1 MWFGVLISCTD
12 GRRFYNT
19 LQNNAS
25 LHISQVHTGNGKTLN
40 LATFF
45 LTKSDRISSETPWLF
60 KFEIWCVS
68 VGINCNFF
76 RYVNQVSHRNNQPFP
91 FFKFLTWYE
100 VWYLSSD
107 IRLPISTNIP
117 LTEKVHLWHMS
128 YTKNDI

>member
-45 LTKSDRISSETPWLF
+45 LTKSYRISSETPSLL

-68 VGINCNFF
+68 VSINCNFF

-91 FFKFLTWYE
+91 FFKFLAWYE
-100 VWYLSSD
+100 VCYLSSN
-107 IRLPISTNIP
+107 IPQPTSTNIP
-117 LTEKVHLWHMS
+117 LREQVDLSHMS